1 MDILVIYRNHDKAQV
16 LEIKKLN
23 ESVIKHFDILKNMLD
38 ISGVHMFIVT
48 ELDFFTKWFHFNNY
62 SYNKLKILSE
72 VNLKK

>member
-23 ESVIKHFDILKNMLD
+23 ESGIKHFDILKNMLD

-48 ELDFFTKWFHFNNY
+48 ELDFFTK
-62 SYNKLKILSE
+62 
-72 VNLKK
+72 